1 MFIDVVRSK
10 YNYSRYECDDYLVN
24 KAEELIEEDGEIVLL
39 IRMYKR
45 DELGK
50 IISESGVHVSNTNA
64 AVYALNNKGETID
77 KLLGLK

>member
-24 KAEELIEEDGEIVLL
+24 KAEELIEEKDEIVLH

-45 DELGK
+45 NELGAT
-50 IISESGVHVSNTNA
+50 ISESGVHVSNTNA
-64 AVYALNNKGETID
+64 SVYVLNSKGETID
-77 KLLGLK
+77 KLLWLK